1 MSVYYMPPMNGNL
14 GYWYADN
21 PSIQDLEDMIFAAP
35 PMDYYN
41 FQVIGKVK
49 KISPEWLAKHPN
61 FYDKK
66 GRQRYDYG
74 SSYSIWREDVG
85 DLLDYTTDV
94 EEQDREEGEKYGVQ
108 DVEYVIEFF
117 NEYLALYG
125 DITKGKEWIDIYRVQ
140 LVDRPGNY
148 RQGYMPRGRF
158 S

>member
-1 MSVYYMPPMNGNL
+1 MPPMNGNL

-21 PSIQDLEDMIFAAP
+21 PTVQDLEDMIFNAP
-35 PMDYYN
+35 PMDFYN

-61 FYDKK
+61 FYDKR

-74 SSYSIWREDVG
+74 VSYSIWREDVG
-85 DLLDYTTDV
+85 SLLDYV
-94 EEQDREEGEKYGVQ
+94 EDIRESDEDEGELY
-108 DVEYVIEFF
+108 DENEYVIQFF
-117 NEYLALYG
+117 NEYIALYG
-125 DITKGKEWIDIYRVQ
+125 EISKGKEWVEIYRVQ

-148 RQGYMPRGRF
+148 RRGNMPRGRF